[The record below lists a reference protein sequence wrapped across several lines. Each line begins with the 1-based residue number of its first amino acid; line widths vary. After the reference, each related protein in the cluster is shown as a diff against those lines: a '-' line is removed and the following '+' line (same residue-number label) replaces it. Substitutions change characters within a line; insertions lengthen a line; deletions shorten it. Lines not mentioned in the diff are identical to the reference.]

1 MFAVRVRGLLFFVD
15 AAGAAPANS
24 AGRGD
29 ASKVLNTQIR
39 LANPYTINHPY
50 TFTISRTGSQN
61 FISGI
66 LHPVKAKCFP
76 TVPTPTPFIM
86 PK

>member
-15 AAGAAPANS
+15 AAGAAPAHS

-29 ASKVLNTQIR
+29 ASKVPNTQIR

-50 TFTISRTGSQN
+50 TFTMTRLQN

-66 LHPVKAKCFP
+66 LNPVKAKRCP
-76 TVPTPTPFIM
+76 TVPTSTPFIM